1 MTAYIFLIVEVER
14 QPRVEVAV
22 VAHERLHMAQ
32 VVVRVAKDLS
42 VWREDDQGAV
52 LLFVLPRLCWC
63 MSDHLSPLVGD
74 GRGLPLAPALDGK
87 GRGERIDRLETDTVQ
102 TDRLLEGLRVDLGTR
117 IHLRGRIDELAE
129 RYATT
134 VVSYRDLIRLAI
146 YRDAYLTT
154 HAHDKLIDRVVYHL
168 LDKDVDAVVRL
179 RTISEL
185 TDIHTRTLA
194 DMLAPGERPKVLLGV
209 SRYGAWG

>member
-1 MTAYIFLIVEVER
+1 M
-14 QPRVEVAV
+14 
-22 VAHERLHMAQ
+22 
-32 VVVRVAKDLS
+32 
-42 VWREDDQGAV
+42 
-52 LLFVLPRLCWC
+52 LLLVLPRLRWR

-74 GRGLPLAPALDGK
+74 GRGLSLAPALDGK

-102 TDRLLEGLRVDLGTR
+102 TDRLLEGLRVDLGSR
-117 IHLRGRIDELAE
+117 IHLRGRINELAE

-134 VVSYRDLIRLAI
+134 VVSYLHLVCLAV

-154 HAHDKLIDRVVYHL
+154 HTHDKLINRVVYHL
-168 LDKDVDAVVRL
+168 LDKDVDPIVCL
-179 RTISEL
+179 RTITEL

-209 SRYGAWG
+209 PRYCAGG